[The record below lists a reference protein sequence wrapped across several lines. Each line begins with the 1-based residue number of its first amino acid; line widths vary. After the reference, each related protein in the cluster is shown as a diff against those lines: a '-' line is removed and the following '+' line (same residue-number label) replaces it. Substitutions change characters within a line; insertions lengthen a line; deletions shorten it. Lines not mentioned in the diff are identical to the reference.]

1 LHNIADEFE
10 QALLDREKTFY
21 HLKLFVSANSPRST
35 KAILNI
41 KYICKMYLEDR
52 YELEVIDVL
61 KEKLSLKTY
70 QIIAIP
76 TLVRESPLPQR
87 KFVGDLSNKEQVL
100 SGLGLK

>member
-10 QALLDREKTFY
+10 QALLDREKIFY
-21 HLKLFVSANSPRST
+21 HLKLFVSANSPRSN

-41 KYICKMYLEDR
+41 KYICNTYLEDR
-52 YELEVIDVL
+52 YKLEVVDVL
-61 KEKLSLKTY
+61 KEKWSLKTY
-70 QIIAIP
+70 QVIAIP

-87 KFVGDLSNKEQVL
+87 KFVGDLSNEEQVL